1 MDAVQERFG
10 QSAFIQKQFTGRLL
24 SPAGAWVDVGTNGQ
38 ADLGGFITRV
48 PDGFRSP
55 VAVPFQIEVKTGL
68 AVRSNA
74 QVAWAALC
82 ERIGV
87 PYLLA
92 DHDHAECAV
101 KFLEEYRG

>member
-38 ADLGGFITRV
+38 ADLGGFIHRH
-48 PDGFRSP
+48 PGAP
-55 VAVPFQIEVKTGL
+55 ALPFQIEVKTGL